1 MNVSHIG
8 PKAVLPPG
16 SATMHLRWL
25 KLSLV
30 LLLVLLVYF
39 LHDRYR
45 QAEAT
50 AAEQTNNLVQVV
62 ESRLAGDF
70 ARVDG
75 VLAYIA
81 SQVSAADLQ
90 ASPPAA
96 AQEAQRQRLVD
107 LHASFPMAG
116 LLTIFDAQ
124 GTLRYASNPNQKIVN
139 IADHPN
145 FRRMRDDSTST
156 VVFSDA
162 EIALTT
168 GELSIIQGR
177 ALRDGQGRF
186 LGSVNAVIGL
196 DNIARLFGSVDVGD
210 SGAILLRR
218 SDSFKLIQRVPLG
231 KERDLNQPLPH
242 DHAVRQRIKAGERT
256 GTLKFTASTDGVERH
271 ASFKVM
277 ADYPFYVQVGFA
289 RSDYLAA
296 WRQEASAVAAL
307 AALLLV
313 GFTFVIRRLGKDA
326 REIATATQ
334 QLVYRQALFSSLF
347 EQAGFLA
354 GILDASARLLEV
366 NQTALAVIG
375 QSRDAVIGQKFIDLP
390 WWFRAEDRTALQ
402 TTLHAAALGASA
414 SFEAQHPRID
424 GGNMTVLFH
433 ALPVVAG
440 EETYIAVTG
449 IDISAR
455 KAAEDALRHSEFRLK
470 EAQRIAM
477 IGSWELDLASNQLTW
492 SDEIFHIFEIN
503 RTQFQASYKA
513 FLSVIHPEDRDM
525 VNVAYQRSLEDRL
538 PYSVEHRLLL
548 ADGRIKHVREQCET
562 TFNDSGQPLRSIGT
576 VQDVTER
583 KQAEQ
588 VLQQKTRE
596 LERSN
601 AELEQFAYVASH
613 DLRQPLRMVNG
624 YVQMLERRLAAKLD
638 DDTREMMHFA
648 VDGAKRM
655 DQMLVSLLDYS
666 RVGRKGEPLALMNS
680 RDAVDEALHFLEP
693 AMHEAQATVKVSGD
707 WPRVMASRNEFT
719 RLWQNLIGNAIKYRV
734 ENRAPKIDITVTPED
749 KGWHFCV
756 ADNGIGIDP
765 AQFERLFKV
774 FQRLHPRD
782 QYEGYGIGLAVARK
796 IVERHG
802 GRIWVES
809 DGAGLGCRFCFTLP
823 QQEGM
828 SS

>member
-1 MNVSHIG
+1 MKFSHIG
-8 PKAVLPPG
+8 PKAVLSPG

-30 LLLVLLVYF
+30 LLLALLVYF
-39 LHDRYR
+39 LYDRYR
-45 QAEAT
+45 QAEVT

-81 SQVSAADLQ
+81 SQVSADDLQ

-116 LLTIFDAQ
+116 LLTIFDAH
-124 GTLRYASNPNQKIVN
+124 GTLRYASNPNQKSIN
-139 IADHPN
+139 IADRSH
-145 FRRMRDDSTST
+145 FRRMRDDPKVIVT
-156 VVFSDA
+156 FSDA
-162 EIALTT
+162 EIARTT
-168 GELSIIQGR
+168 GQWSIIQAR

-196 DNIARLFGSVDVGD
+196 YGIARLFGSVDVGK
-210 SGAILLRR
+210 GGGILLRR
-218 SDSFKLIQRVPLG
+218 SDTFKLIQRVPLS
-231 KERDLNQPLPH
+231 KEQDLNQPLPH
-242 DHAVRQRIKAGERT
+242 DHAVRQRIKAGEHT
-256 GTLKFTASTDGVERH
+256 GTLKFMASTDGVERLV
-271 ASFKVM
+271 SFKVM
-277 ADYPFYVQVGFA
+277 DDYPFYVQVGFA
-289 RSDYLAA
+289 KSDYLAA

-307 AALLLV
+307 AVLLLV

-326 REIATATQ
+326 REIAAATQ
-334 QLVYRQALFSSLF
+334 QLAYRQALFSSLF
-347 EQAGFLA
+347 EQSGFLA

-375 QSRDAVIGQKFIDLP
+375 QNRDAVIGQNFADLP
-390 WWFRAEDRTALQ
+390 WWSHTRDRSALQ
-402 TTLHAAALGASA
+402 TALRAAALGASA
-414 SFEAQHPRID
+414 SFEAQHPKVN
-424 GGNMTVLFH
+424 GGHMTVLFH

-477 IGSWELDLASNQLTW
+477 IGSWELDLVSNRLTW
-492 SDEIFHIFEIN
+492 SDEIFHIFEIDHA
-503 RTQFQASYKA
+503 QFQASYEA
-513 FLSVIHPEDRDM
+513 FLSVIHPEDRAM
-525 VNVAYQRSLEDRL
+525 VNAAYQHSLDNRL
-538 PYSVEHRLLL
+538 PYSVEHRLLF
-548 ADGRIKHVREQCET
+548 ADGRVKYVHEQCET
-562 TFNDSGQPLRSIGT
+562 TFSETGKPLRSIGT
-576 VQDVTER
+576 VQEVTER

-601 AELEQFAYVASH
+601 AELEQFAYVTSH
-613 DLRQPLRMVNG
+613 DLRQPLRMING
-624 YVQMLERRLAAKLD
+624 YVQMLERRLAEKLD
-638 DDTREMMHFA
+638 NETREMMHF
-648 VDGAKRM
+648 VTDGAKRM
-655 DQMLVSLLDYS
+655 DQMLISLLDYS

-693 AMHEAQATVKVSGD
+693 AIHEAQAHVRVSGD
-707 WPRVMASRNEFT
+707 WPRVMVSRNEFT

-734 ENRAPKIDITVTPED
+734 AHRAPHIDITVAPGD
-749 KGWHFCV
+749 KGWFFCV

-765 AQFERLFKV
+765 AQFDRLFKV
-774 FQRLHPRD
+774 FQRLHARG

-796 IVERHG
+796 VVERHG

-823 QQEGM
+823 QKPDET
-828 SS
+828 